1 MYDAPD
7 NQVVYLPCI
16 LPFMKQ
22 TAHFIINGRI
32 VHLAEF
38 PSFADDKYVGIDLLN
53 LFDNMFFN
61 VPRTC
66 CCSWLCLLI
75 YFEVIRKKTSEK
87 RTRPRVCTVV
97 LLLIRC
103 TVKKQQKN
111 SGFVRAPRK
120 SARTVR
126 NRGFVRFIHTVCRG
140 EKRCC
145 TVFPT
150 ESGAAL
156 QKNRSTGNRA
166 ERTVRY
172 ITAPNRNE
180 GFTISEN
187 RPDPHRRIPNF

>member
-38 PSFADDKYVGIDLLN
+38 LSFADDKYVGIDLLN

-120 SARTVR
+120 SATYWGFSVYVR
-126 NRGFVRFIHTVCRG
+126 KYTNEIR
-140 EKRCC
+140 
-145 TVFPT
+145 
-150 ESGAAL
+150 
-156 QKNRSTGNRA
+156 
-166 ERTVRY
+166 
-172 ITAPNRNE
+172 ITATGKYASLATGGLSRC
-180 GFTISEN
+180 
-187 RPDPHRRIPNF
+187 RHVMDRIQAGAGTLAV